1 MLQRI
6 QSLYWLGAII
16 CLSFLNFGVS
26 LLNFNGKD
34 FHFEFS
40 MFGWKK
46 MDASNKIIGKND
58 MYFYIATILI
68 FTFIVQ
74 AIFSFKSLKRQMK
87 LANLIIYL
95 HALVILFLV
104 SLFVFGKQMF
114 GLEYETTEVSFGF
127 YALFLSLIFSF
138 LASQGVKKDKKLLD
152 SVDRIR

>member
-1 MLQRI
+1 MIQRI
-6 QSLYWLGAII
+6 QSLYWLAAII

-68 FTFIVQ
+68 FAFIVQ

>member
-68 FTFIVQ
+68 FAFIVQ

>member
-16 CLSFLNFGVS
+16 CLSFINFGVS